1 MLAKSGD
8 WVMVVY
14 DKTEHAWM
22 LAKNRQGR
30 QLLVPEFN
38 DTFAEQAMAANASPF
53 ECKVGIAKNAV
64 VLALLGL
71 SERRDCGWCLLLT
84 CLIPLDLLILQ
95 QELEDLIATG
105 RSDGSDDS
113 IIGLLATTA
122 FGGEGNDDI

>member
-38 DTFAEQAMAANASPF
+38 DTFAEQAMAANISPF
-53 ECKVGIAKNAV
+53 ECKVG
-64 VLALLGL
+64 
-71 SERRDCGWCLLLT
+71 R
-84 CLIPLDLLILQ
+84 
-95 QELEDLIATG
+95 
-105 RSDGSDDS
+105 
-113 IIGLLATTA
+113 
-122 FGGEGNDDI
+122 